1 MSSGKTCVQWV
12 GQAEAHKKC
21 QCIRFLAGW
30 RLRGSRERQPTCLGC
45 TKTWSLRGAKGHSR
59 PKKAPGNF
67 WRILG
72 TKRGKQNKDLKHEYW
87 AEIAKKKP
95 QRLCSLCSYLW
106 CWVGLHSWFLFFPSH
121 LKKKCDEFN
130 EFNEF
135 SNCQPGPALHKQP
148 TLPTVP
154 APNQAIVSSL
164 QCVSGPSSWNSK
176 AVPWHCV
183 NKMSLFQSSCPT
195 FCIVSEGNVHWG
207 CQ

>member
-106 CWVGLHSWFLFFPSH
+106 WLGQLALDSSWFISL
-121 LKKKCDEFN
+121 LQLCM
-130 EFNEF
+130 
-135 SNCQPGPALHKQP
+135 QPGYSFGSCLVHCSLGSPSP
-148 TLPTVP
+148 TASSTKHWHLVLLSGHYSSPTY
-154 APNQAIVSSL
+154 
-164 QCVSGPSSWNSK
+164 
-176 AVPWHCV
+176 
-183 NKMSLFQSSCPT
+183 QST
-195 FCIVSEGNVHWG
+195 VHIFH
-207 CQ
+207 

>member
-1 MSSGKTCVQWV
+1 MKLHVSLLSLMSSGKTCVQWV

-154 APNQAIVSSL
+154 APN
-164 QCVSGPSSWNSK
+164 
-176 AVPWHCV
+176 
-183 NKMSLFQSSCPT
+183 
-195 FCIVSEGNVHWG
+195 
-207 CQ
+207 

>member
-121 LKKKCDEFN
+121 LKKNVMSSMSSMSFLTASQVLHCTN
-130 EFNEF
+130 SRPSPQSQLQTRPLCQA
-135 SNCQPGPALHKQP
+135 SNVCQDLPAGIQKLCHG
-148 TLPTVP
+148 TVWTR
-154 APNQAIVSSL
+154 
-164 QCVSGPSSWNSK
+164 CHYFR
-176 AVPWHCV
+176 AVVPR
-183 NKMSLFQSSCPT
+183 FA
-195 FCIVSEGNVHWG
+195 
-207 CQ
+207 